1 MIILPPIMGQE
12 DDGEKENKKTGPELE
27 EKVDTAEDKKE
38 NKKGK
43 GNLQVDLS
51 ESLYFYKYPKAIAN
65 PQERS
70 VKLFEDSLEGL
81 PEGWKIRT
89 LVVNKEKGTTQDHY
103 LSPDG
108 CVLKTGQGVME
119 YLWLGGK
126 LGQEAIVNIGKDVLH
141 LSDKKINAWLTLNIL
156 AMRHGNR
163 IEEVDLTTLD
173 DGDEDEVAFLEEV
186 KVKEEEDL
194 ASNQDEAAKGVDE
207 EKEPNAKDESLS
219 SEERKGDE
227 INLGKEGGLLL
238 GLT

>member
-1 MIILPPIMGQE
+1 MGQV
-12 DDGEKENKKTGPELE
+12 TV
-27 EKVDTAEDKKE
+27 VD
-38 NKKGK
+38 
-43 GNLQVDLS
+43 
-51 ESLYFYKYPKAIAN
+51 
-65 PQERS
+65 
-70 VKLFEDSLEGL
+70 
-81 PEGWKIRT
+81 
-89 LVVNKEKGTTQDHY
+89 
-103 LSPDG
+103 
-108 CVLKTGQGVME
+108 
-119 YLWLGGK
+119 
-126 LGQEAIVNIGKDVLH
+126 IGKNVLH
-141 LSDKKINAWLTLNIL
+141 LSDKKVNAWLILNIL

-227 INLGKEGGLLL
+227 INLGKEGGLPL